1 MKKWEPV
8 LQPVDLIVAAGAV
21 ATVLGALLIVLPTIG
36 SFNPAVPH
44 DAVTLDAN
52 QWVQPA
58 LGQTLVEIAVLE
70 RKRSEETTKAAN
82 KLNQTAKMAQALSR
96 ADTRIKNFAKQVEQV
111 RVEKTARAELVKGHI
126 VVNFTSRA
134 VKNHVL
140 PDQAEFNHRMITAAT
155 NAERRIEEEFQR
167 TEERSLGETIVAE
180 TQSQLEATGR
190 AQEQV
195 GGAIVTATLV
205 RDHYEGALAT
215 AQERLGF
222 LVSGMTQTEL

>member
-36 SFNPAVPH
+36 SFNPAIPP
-44 DAVTLDAN
+44 DAVTLDGN

-70 RKRSEETTKAAN
+70 RKRSEETTKADN
-82 KLNQTAKMAQALSR
+82 KLNQTVRTAQTLSG
-96 ADTRIKNFAKQVEQV
+96 ADTQIKKFSKQVEQV

-126 VVNFTSRA
+126 VVNFTSRG

-140 PDQAEFNHRMITAAT
+140 PDQAEFNHRMLTAAT
-155 NAERRIEEEFQR
+155 NEERRIEEEFQR
-167 TEERSLGETIVAE
+167 TEERYLGEMIVAE
-180 TQSQLEATGR
+180 TQSQIEATGQ

-195 GGAIVTATLV
+195 GASIVTATLV
-205 RDHYEGALAT
+205 RDHYEAALAT

-222 LVSGMTQTEL
+222 LVSGITRTEL

>member
-1 MKKWEPV
+1 MKEQDPV

-21 ATVLGALLIVLPTIG
+21 ATVLGALLIVLSTIG
-36 SFNPAVPH
+36 SLNPTVPH
-44 DAVTLDAN
+44 DAVNFDAN

-70 RKRSEETTKAAN
+70 RKRSEETVKAAN
-82 KLNQTAKMAQALSR
+82 KLNQTARAAQALSK
-96 ADTRIKNFAKQVEQV
+96 ADARIKNFVKQVKQV

-126 VVNFTSRA
+126 IVNFTSRA

-140 PDQAEFNHRMITAAT
+140 PDQAEFNHRMINAAA
-155 NAERRIEEEFQR
+155 NAERRIEKDFQR
-167 TEERSLGETIVAE
+167 TEERYLGEAIVAE
-180 TQSQLEATGR
+180 TQSQIEATGR

-195 GGAIVTATLV
+195 GAAILTATLV
-205 RDHYEGALAT
+205 RDHYEDAMAT

-222 LVSGMTQTEL
+222 LVSAMTRTEL